1 MIFFVFFWSF
11 SGFSVVGVM
20 SVLLFVVVTSVDV
33 GCDGDRGTELAVEAS
48 TSEVVVMMEE
58 FDLRSSS
65 I

>member
-1 MIFFVFFWSF
+1 
-11 SGFSVVGVM
+11 M

>member
-1 MIFFVFFWSF
+1 
-11 SGFSVVGVM
+11 M

-33 GCDGDRGTELAVEAS
+33 GGDGDRGTELAVEAS